1 MAPPGEVGVLRRRP
15 RNPSTAQCAPP
26 TARPGVL
33 KGRSFRCMVAA
44 GLAEAA
50 VPGDSPATGLP
61 CCVMRPG
68 LARQPAA
75 RSAAVIS
82 LQCACLARRHSFDSS
97 VASYTAPHK
106 SVHPAPRFGAPSS
119 LGRCAAGRRPA
130 SVPSLRLS
138 LHLQLALRRRIV
150 PGGPAS
156 EGIVR
161 PVSWLG
167 PPVLVR
173 TSVPQLLGF
182 SELSYHRHPAS
193 RGPEDLTP
201 CFAVP
206 TSCAQGT
213 APG

>member
-156 EGIVR
+156 EGI
-161 PVSWLG
+161 PVVAETLPCDRLRSVTSTWGRL
-167 PPVLVR
+167 PPSASAPNVVSGKRVHDVPL
-173 TSVPQLLGF
+173 SV
-182 SELSYHRHPAS
+182 
-193 RGPEDLTP
+193 DM
-201 CFAVP
+201 
-206 TSCAQGT
+206 
-213 APG
+213 